1 VNDRQKELDKYREVY
16 ARHEAYRMSA
26 GRLEAAKRLVFEHTG
41 SLLDVSCGRGELL
54 KAARDSDLFD
64 VVKGTETVPA
74 LCNEHVVC
82 AEITKLPFDQK
93 SFDVVT
99 CFDVIEH
106 VLEADIV
113 PGLLELERVCSGTI
127 IISAADYSDM
137 WDGVEMHPSARPY
150 PEWDRLFRATF
161 TGRVRHVGKTP
172 TSEVWAVKY
181 GG

>member
-1 VNDRQKELDKYREVY
+1 VSDRQKELDKYREVY
-16 ARHEAYRMSA
+16 AKHEAYRMSA

-41 SLLDVSCGRGELL
+41 SLLDVSCGRGEFL

-64 VVKGTETVPA
+64 VVMGTETVPA
-74 LCNEHVVC
+74 LCNDSVIQ
-82 AEITKLPFDQK
+82 AEITSLPFEVK

-106 VLEADIV
+106 VLEQDIV
-113 PGLLELERVCSGTI
+113 PGLKELERVCRGTI

-150 PEWDRLFRATF
+150 SEWDKLFRETF
-161 TGRVRHVGKTP
+161 SGRVRHVGKTP

-181 GG
+181 GS